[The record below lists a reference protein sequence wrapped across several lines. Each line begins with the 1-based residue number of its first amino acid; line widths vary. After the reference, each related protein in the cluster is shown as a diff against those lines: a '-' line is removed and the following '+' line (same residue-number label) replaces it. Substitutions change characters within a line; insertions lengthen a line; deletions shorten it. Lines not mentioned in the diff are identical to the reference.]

1 MKGEGKKSF
10 EGEMRGRWYISRRR
24 KSKSGEMGQN
34 KITKRLKHTQKKDMK
49 QKTGRSGELDRF

>member
-1 MKGEGKKSF
+1 
-10 EGEMRGRWYISRRR
+10 MRGRWYISRRR

-49 QKTGRSGELDRF
+49 QKTGSGELDRF